1 MDPTTTLRTILAGGG
16 TATDRANYN
25 AWIARGGFPARVQL
39 HPATDA
45 WMMGDRY
52 GECVRIGTR
61 FAYVK
66 CDRSGR
72 TRKVA
77 HANVLEA
84 FAVPPFALY

>member
-1 MDPTTTLRTILAGGG
+1 MDPRTTLQTILSGEG
-16 TATDRANYN
+16 TATDRADLN
-25 AWIARGGFPARVQL
+25 AWIARGGFAPRVQL

-61 FAYVK
+61 FAYIK
-66 CDRSGR
+66 CDRSGQ

-77 HANVLEA
+77 LVNVY
-84 FAVPPFALY
+84 AVI